1 MKGSALQ
8 QVLGSRAAVGRFERS
23 TGDGTLRTV
32 TAGAIGLSW
41 AKPQLTGGVAK
52 PTLISRIDTASSHV
66 R

>member
-8 QVLGSRAAVGRFERS
+8 QAPDSRAAIARFEQS
-23 TGDGTLRTV
+23 TGEVTLRTV

-52 PTLISRIDTASSHV
+52 PTLISTVDTASSHV